1 MIIRQIRWQDPWWS
15 LCKLWDFTWEN
26 VWELAP
32 PLVSYS
38 KLYSCFSACRSS
50 FEVRS
55 KCSIV
60 CGLFAF
66 SSSTN
71 QCDVVVSTVT
81 SKFSVHNIPGNNSK
95 RFCFSE
101 VFPQIQCV
109 SRNDGLSRNVKSQ
122 VYDVYDALK
131 SHNGSCYRGTGEV
144 QQKYSCKRKYYKKK
158 THSHRVAPKSIPVV
172 A

>member
-1 MIIRQIRWQDPWWS
+1 MKALTTLFILFYKQALTIPH
-15 LCKLWDFTWEN
+15 T
-26 VWELAP
+26 
-32 PLVSYS
+32 LVSYS
-38 KLYSCFSACRSS
+38 KLYSCFSAFRSS

-55 KCSIV
+55 KCSIA
-60 CGLFAF
+60 CRLFAF

-71 QCDVVVSTVT
+71 QCDAVVSTVT
-81 SKFSVHNIPGNNSK
+81 SEFSVHNIPGNNSK

-109 SRNDGLSRNVKSQ
+109 SRNAGLSGTLSLRSMTYQ
-122 VYDVYDALK
+122 LWALK
-131 SHNGSCYRGTGEV
+131 SYNGSCYQGTCEV
-144 QQKYSCKRKYYKKK
+144 QQKYSCKRKYCKKK